1 MSFAFSR
8 RSFLK
13 YTAVAA
19 VAVAG
24 ASLFTGCKVD
34 TSDSYNALRT
44 TPGEL
49 TVLQV
54 TAAMGKY
61 VEASK
66 SYTAPVVTGTTIAFP
81 FKITNGRANPIY
93 VNPNNFKATV
103 LNAKDEVIAKYTA
116 INGLTPDAPL
126 CDTNLKKGASV
137 SGNVTLTLSAALEPG
152 QSIVLTYCP
161 DLQYNEYSLNWK
173 TTRAI
178 FRPDWFRAVFVCPRF
193 GKVSQ
198 FFL

>member
-24 ASLFTGCKVD
+24 ASLFTGCKID
-34 TSDSYNALRT
+34 TSDSYNVLLT

-54 TAAMGKY
+54 TAAMGTY

-66 SYTAPVVTGTTIAFP
+66 SYTAPDVTGTTIVFP

-93 VNPNNFKATV
+93 VNPNNFKVTV
-103 LNAKDEVIAKYTA
+103 LDAENKVIAKYTA
-116 INGLTPDAPL
+116 INGLSLEPSL
-126 CDTNLKKGASV
+126 CDTNLKKDASV
-137 SGNVTLTLSAALEPG
+137 SGNVKLTLGAALEPG

-173 TTRAI
+173 TTR
-178 FRPDWFRAVFVCPRF
+178 PK
-193 GKVSQ
+193 G
-198 FFL
+198 

>member
-24 ASLFTGCKVD
+24 ASLFTGCKID

-54 TAAMGKY
+54 TAAMGTY

-66 SYTAPVVTGTTIAFP
+66 SYTGPNGVTGKTIAFP

-93 VNPNNFKATV
+93 VTPNNFKATV
-103 LNAKDEVIAKYTA
+103 LDAEGKVIDNAKYTA
-116 INGLTPDAPL
+116 SNGLTLDATL
-126 CDTNLKKGASV
+126 CDTNLKKDASV
-137 SGNVTLTLSAALEPG
+137 SGNVTVTLSAALEPG

-173 TTRAI
+173 TTR
-178 FRPDWFRAVFVCPRF
+178 PK
-193 GKVSQ
+193 G
-198 FFL
+198 

>member
-24 ASLFTGCKVD
+24 ASLFTGCKID

-54 TAAMGKY
+54 TAAMGTY

-66 SYTAPVVTGTTIAFP
+66 SYTGPDDVTGTTIAFP

-103 LNAKDEVIAKYTA
+103 LDAEGKVILAKYTA
-116 INGLTPDAPL
+116 SNGLSLEPSL
-126 CDTNLKKGASV
+126 CDTNLKKDASV
-137 SGNVTLTLSAALEPG
+137 SGNVNLKLDVALEPG

-173 TTRAI
+173 TTCAE
-178 FRPDWFRAVFVCPRF
+178 
-193 GKVSQ
+193 G
-198 FFL
+198 

>member
-54 TAAMGKY
+54 TAAMGTY

-66 SYTAPVVTGTTIAFP
+66 SYTGPNVTGTTIVFP

-116 INGLTPDAPL
+116 INGLSLEPTL

-137 SGNVTLTLSAALEPG
+137 PGNITLTLSAALEPG
-152 QSIVLTYCP
+152 QSVVLTYCP

-173 TTRAI
+173 TTRAE
-178 FRPDWFRAVFVCPRF
+178 
-193 GKVSQ
+193 G
-198 FFL
+198 

>member
-54 TAAMGKY
+54 TAAMGNY

-66 SYTAPVVTGTTIAFP
+66 SYTAPDVTGTTIAFP

-103 LNAKDEVIAKYTA
+103 LNDKDEFITKYTA
-116 INGLTPDAPL
+116 SNGLTLDAPL

-137 SGNVTLTLSAALEPG
+137 SGNINLKLGAALEPG

-173 TTRAI
+173 TTG
-178 FRPDWFRAVFVCPRF
+178 PKD
-193 GKVSQ
+193 
-198 FFL
+198 

>member
-24 ASLFTGCKVD
+24 ASLFTGCKID
-34 TSDSYNALRT
+34 TSDSYNVLRT

-54 TAAMGKY
+54 TAAMGTY

-66 SYTAPVVTGTTIAFP
+66 SYTAPDVTGTTIAFP
-81 FKITNGRANPIY
+81 FKITNGRSNPIY

-103 LNAKDEVIAKYTA
+103 LDAENKVIAKYTA
-116 INGLTPDAPL
+116 INGLSLEPSL
-126 CDTNLKKGASV
+126 CDTNLKKDASV
-137 SGNVTLTLSAALEPG
+137 SGNVKLTLGAALEPG

-173 TTRAI
+173 TTRAK
-178 FRPDWFRAVFVCPRF
+178 
-193 GKVSQ
+193 G
-198 FFL
+198 

>member
-24 ASLFTGCKVD
+24 ASLFTGCKID

-66 SYTAPVVTGTTIAFP
+66 SYTEPNVKGTTIVFP

-103 LNAKDEVIAKYTA
+103 LDAEGKVIANAKYTA
-116 INGLTPDAPL
+116 SNGLTLDATL
-126 CDTNLKKGASV
+126 CDTNLKKDASV
-137 SGNVTLTLSAALEPG
+137 SGNVNLTLSAALEPG

-173 TTRAI
+173 TTR
-178 FRPDWFRAVFVCPRF
+178 PKD
-193 GKVSQ
+193 
-198 FFL
+198 

>member
-24 ASLFTGCKVD
+24 ASLFTGCKID

-66 SYTAPVVTGTTIAFP
+66 SYTAPDVTRTTIAFP

-93 VNPNNFKATV
+93 VTPNNFKATV
-103 LNAKDEVIAKYTA
+103 LDAEGKVILAKYTA
-116 INGLTPDAPL
+116 SNGLSLEPSL
-126 CDTNLKKGASV
+126 CDTNLKKDASV
-137 SGNVTLTLSAALEPG
+137 SGNVNVKLPLAAALEPG

-173 TTRAI
+173 TTR
-178 FRPDWFRAVFVCPRF
+178 PKD
-193 GKVSQ
+193 
-198 FFL
+198 

>member
-24 ASLFTGCKVD
+24 ASLFTGCKID

-54 TAAMGKY
+54 TAAMGTY

-66 SYTAPVVTGTTIAFP
+66 SYTAPDVTRTTIAFP

-93 VNPNNFKATV
+93 VTPNNFKATV
-103 LNAKDEVIAKYTA
+103 LDAEGKVIANAKYTA
-116 INGLTPDAPL
+116 SHGLTLDASL
-126 CDTNLKKGASV
+126 CDTNLKKDASV
-137 SGNVTLTLSAALEPG
+137 SGNVNLTLSAALEPG
-152 QSIVLTYCP
+152 QSVVLTYCP

-173 TTRAI
+173 TTR
-178 FRPDWFRAVFVCPRF
+178 PKD
-193 GKVSQ
+193 
-198 FFL
+198 

>member
-24 ASLFTGCKVD
+24 ASLFTGCKID
-34 TSDSYNALRT
+34 TSDSYNVLLT

-54 TAAMGKY
+54 TAAMGTY

-66 SYTAPVVTGTTIAFP
+66 SYTAPDVTGTTIVFP
-81 FKITNGRANPIY
+81 FKITNGRSNPIY

-103 LNAKDEVIAKYTA
+103 LDAENKVIAKYTA
-116 INGLTPDAPL
+116 INGLSLEPSL
-126 CDTNLKKGASV
+126 CDTNLKKDASV
-137 SGNVTLTLSAALEPG
+137 SGNVKLTLGAALEAG

-173 TTRAI
+173 TTRAE
-178 FRPDWFRAVFVCPRF
+178 
-193 GKVSQ
+193 G
-198 FFL
+198 

>member
-24 ASLFTGCKVD
+24 ASLFTGCKID

-54 TAAMGKY
+54 TAAMGTY

-66 SYTAPVVTGTTIAFP
+66 SYTGPDDVTGKTIVFP

-103 LNAKDEVIAKYTA
+103 LDAEKKVIAKYTA
-116 INGLTPDAPL
+116 INGLTLDATL
-126 CDTNLKKGASV
+126 CDTNLKKDAFV
-137 SGNVTLTLSAALEPG
+137 SGKVTLTLDAALEPG

-173 TTRAI
+173 TTRAK
-178 FRPDWFRAVFVCPRF
+178 D
-193 GKVSQ
+193 
-198 FFL
+198 

>member
-24 ASLFTGCKVD
+24 ASLFTGCKID

-54 TAAMGKY
+54 TAAMGTY

-66 SYTAPVVTGTTIAFP
+66 SYTAPDVKGTIIAFP

-93 VNPNNFKATV
+93 VTPNNFKATV
-103 LNAKDEVIAKYTA
+103 LDAEGKVIDNAKYTA
-116 INGLTPDAPL
+116 SHGLTLDASL
-126 CDTNLKKGASV
+126 CDTNLKKDASV
-137 SGNVTLTLSAALEPG
+137 SGNVNLKLDVALEPG

-173 TTRAI
+173 TTR
-178 FRPDWFRAVFVCPRF
+178 PKD
-193 GKVSQ
+193 
-198 FFL
+198 

>member
-24 ASLFTGCKVD
+24 ASLFTGCKID

-54 TAAMGKY
+54 TAAMGTY

-66 SYTAPVVTGTTIAFP
+66 SYTAPDVTGTTIAFP

-103 LNAKDEVIAKYTA
+103 LDAEGKVILAKYTA
-116 INGLTPDAPL
+116 SNGLSLEPSL
-126 CDTNLKKGASV
+126 CDTNLKKDASV

-173 TTRAI
+173 TTR
-178 FRPDWFRAVFVCPRF
+178 PKD
-193 GKVSQ
+193 
-198 FFL
+198 

>member
-54 TAAMGKY
+54 TAAMGTY
-61 VEASK
+61 VEANK
-66 SYTAPVVTGTTIAFP
+66 GYTAPDVTGTTIVFP

-103 LNAKDEVIAKYTA
+103 LNDKDEVIAKYTA
-116 INGLTPDAPL
+116 INGLSLDPRL
-126 CDTNLKKGASV
+126 CDTNLKKDASV
-137 SGNVTLTLSAALEPG
+137 SGNVTLTLGAALEPG
-152 QSIVLTYCP
+152 QSVVLTYCP

-173 TTRAI
+173 TTRAK
-178 FRPDWFRAVFVCPRF
+178 D
-193 GKVSQ
+193 
-198 FFL
+198 

>member
-24 ASLFTGCKVD
+24 ASLFTGCKID

-66 SYTAPVVTGTTIAFP
+66 SYTAPDVTRTTIAFP

-93 VNPNNFKATV
+93 VTPNNFKATV
-103 LNAKDEVIAKYTA
+103 LDAEGKVIAKYKYTA
-116 INGLTPDAPL
+116 SHGLTLDASL
-126 CDTNLKKGASV
+126 CDTNLKKDASV
-137 SGNVTLTLSAALEPG
+137 SGNVTVTLSAALEPG

-173 TTRAI
+173 TTR
-178 FRPDWFRAVFVCPRF
+178 PKD
-193 GKVSQ
+193 
-198 FFL
+198 

>member
-24 ASLFTGCKVD
+24 ASLFTGCKID

-61 VEASK
+61 DEASK
-66 SYTAPVVTGTTIAFP
+66 SYTAPDVKGTTIVFP

-93 VNPNNFKATV
+93 VTPNNFKATV
-103 LNAKDEVIAKYTA
+103 LDAEGKVIANAKYTA
-116 INGLTPDAPL
+116 SHGLTLDAPL
-126 CDTNLKKGASV
+126 CDTNLKKDASV
-137 SGNVTLTLSAALEPG
+137 SGNVTVTLSAALEPG

-173 TTRAI
+173 TTR
-178 FRPDWFRAVFVCPRF
+178 PKD
-193 GKVSQ
+193 
-198 FFL
+198 

>member
-24 ASLFTGCKVD
+24 ASLFTGCKID

-54 TAAMGKY
+54 TAAMGTY

-66 SYTAPVVTGTTIAFP
+66 SYTAPDVTGPTIAFP

-93 VNPNNFKATV
+93 VTPNNFKATV
-103 LNAKDEVIAKYTA
+103 LNAKDEVITKYTA
-116 INGLTPDAPL
+116 SNGLTLDATL
-126 CDTNLKKGASV
+126 CDTNLKKDASV
-137 SGNVTLTLSAALEPG
+137 SGNVKVTLGAALEPG

-173 TTRAI
+173 TTRAK
-178 FRPDWFRAVFVCPRF
+178 
-193 GKVSQ
+193 G
-198 FFL
+198 

>member
-24 ASLFTGCKVD
+24 ASLFTGCKID

-54 TAAMGKY
+54 TAAMGTY

-66 SYTAPVVTGTTIAFP
+66 SYTGPDDVTGTTIVFP

-93 VNPNNFKATV
+93 VTPNNFKATV
-103 LNAKDEVIAKYTA
+103 LDAEGKVIAKYKYTA
-116 INGLTPDAPL
+116 SHGLTLDASL
-126 CDTNLKKGASV
+126 CDTNLKKDASV
-137 SGNVTLTLSAALEPG
+137 SGNVNLKLAAALEPG

-173 TTRAI
+173 TTR
-178 FRPDWFRAVFVCPRF
+178 PKD
-193 GKVSQ
+193 
-198 FFL
+198 

>member
-24 ASLFTGCKVD
+24 ASLFTGCKID

-54 TAAMGKY
+54 TAAMGTY

-66 SYTAPVVTGTTIAFP
+66 SYTGPDDVKGTTIVFP
-81 FKITNGRANPIY
+81 FKITNGRSNPIY

-103 LNAKDEVIAKYTA
+103 LDAEGKVILAKYTA
-116 INGLTPDAPL
+116 SNGLSLEPSL
-126 CDTNLKKGASV
+126 CDTNLKKDASV
-137 SGNVTLTLSAALEPG
+137 SGKVTLTLSAALEPG
-152 QSIVLTYCP
+152 QSVVLTYCP

-173 TTRAI
+173 TTR
-178 FRPDWFRAVFVCPRF
+178 PKD
-193 GKVSQ
+193 
-198 FFL
+198 

>member
-24 ASLFTGCKVD
+24 ASLFTGCKID

-54 TAAMGKY
+54 TAAMGTY
-61 VEASK
+61 DEASK
-66 SYTAPVVTGTTIAFP
+66 SYTGPDDVTGMTIAFP

-93 VNPNNFKATV
+93 VTPNNFKATV
-103 LNAKDEVIAKYTA
+103 LDAEGKVIANAKYTA
-116 INGLTPDAPL
+116 SHGLTLDAPL
-126 CDTNLKKGASV
+126 CDTNLKKDASV
-137 SGNVTLTLSAALEPG
+137 SGNVTVTLSAALEPG

-173 TTRAI
+173 TI
-178 FRPDWFRAVFVCPRF
+178 RPKD
-193 GKVSQ
+193 
-198 FFL
+198 

>member
-24 ASLFTGCKVD
+24 ASLFTGCKID

-61 VEASK
+61 DEASK
-66 SYTAPVVTGTTIAFP
+66 SYTAPDVKGTTIVFP

-93 VNPNNFKATV
+93 VTPNNFKATV
-103 LNAKDEVIAKYTA
+103 LDAEGKVILAKYTA
-116 INGLTPDAPL
+116 SNGLSLEPSL
-126 CDTNLKKGASV
+126 CDTNLKKDASV
-137 SGNVTLTLSAALEPG
+137 SGNVKVTLDAALEPG

-173 TTRAI
+173 TTR
-178 FRPDWFRAVFVCPRF
+178 PKD
-193 GKVSQ
+193 
-198 FFL
+198 

>member
-24 ASLFTGCKVD
+24 ASLFTGCKID

-54 TAAMGKY
+54 TAAMGTY

-66 SYTAPVVTGTTIAFP
+66 SYTGPDDVKGTTIVFP

-103 LNAKDEVIAKYTA
+103 LDAEGKVILAKYTA
-116 INGLTPDAPL
+116 SNGLILDARL
-126 CDTNLKKGASV
+126 CDTNLKKDASV
-137 SGNVTLTLSAALEPG
+137 SGNVKVTLDAALEPG

-173 TTRAI
+173 TTR
-178 FRPDWFRAVFVCPRF
+178 PKD
-193 GKVSQ
+193 
-198 FFL
+198 

>member
-24 ASLFTGCKVD
+24 ASLFTGCKID

-66 SYTAPVVTGTTIAFP
+66 SYTAPDVKGTIIAFP

-93 VNPNNFKATV
+93 VTPNNFKATV
-103 LNAKDEVIAKYTA
+103 LDAEGKVIDNAKYTA
-116 INGLTPDAPL
+116 SHGLTLDASL
-126 CDTNLKKGASV
+126 CDTNLKKDASV
-137 SGNVTLTLSAALEPG
+137 SGKVKVTLDVALEPG

-173 TTRAI
+173 TTCAE
-178 FRPDWFRAVFVCPRF
+178 
-193 GKVSQ
+193 G
-198 FFL
+198 

>member
-24 ASLFTGCKVD
+24 ASLFTGCKID

-54 TAAMGKY
+54 TAAMGTY

-66 SYTAPVVTGTTIAFP
+66 SYTAPDVKGTTIVFP

-103 LNAKDEVIAKYTA
+103 LDAEGKVIAKYKYTA
-116 INGLTPDAPL
+116 SHGLTLDASL
-126 CDTNLKKGASV
+126 CDTNLKKDASV
-137 SGNVTLTLSAALEPG
+137 SGNVNLTLDAALEPG

-173 TTRAI
+173 TI
-178 FRPDWFRAVFVCPRF
+178 RPKD
-193 GKVSQ
+193 
-198 FFL
+198 

>member
-24 ASLFTGCKVD
+24 ASLFTGCKID

-54 TAAMGKY
+54 TAAMGTY

-66 SYTAPVVTGTTIAFP
+66 SYTAPDVTGPTIAFP

-93 VNPNNFKATV
+93 VTPNNFKATV
-103 LNAKDEVIAKYTA
+103 LDAEGKFITKYTA
-116 INGLTPDAPL
+116 SNGLTLDAPL
-126 CDTNLKKGASV
+126 CDTNLKKDASV
-137 SGNVTLTLSAALEPG
+137 SGNVNLTLDAALEPG

-173 TTRAI
+173 TTR
-178 FRPDWFRAVFVCPRF
+178 PKD
-193 GKVSQ
+193 
-198 FFL
+198 

>member
-54 TAAMGKY
+54 TAAMGTY

-66 SYTAPVVTGTTIAFP
+66 SYTAPDVTGMTIAFP

-103 LNAKDEVIAKYTA
+103 LNDKDEFITKYTA
-116 INGLTPDAPL
+116 SNGLTLDAPL

-173 TTRAI
+173 TTRAK
-178 FRPDWFRAVFVCPRF
+178 D
-193 GKVSQ
+193 
-198 FFL
+198 

>member
-24 ASLFTGCKVD
+24 ASLFTGCKID

-54 TAAMGKY
+54 TAAMGTY

-66 SYTAPVVTGTTIAFP
+66 SYTGPDNVTGKTIVFP

-116 INGLTPDAPL
+116 INGLSLEPTL

-137 SGNVTLTLSAALEPG
+137 PGNITLTLGAALEPG

-173 TTRAI
+173 TT
-178 FRPDWFRAVFVCPRF
+178 CPE
-193 GKVSQ
+193 G
-198 FFL
+198 

>member
-24 ASLFTGCKVD
+24 ASLFTGCKID

-54 TAAMGKY
+54 TAAMGTY
-61 VEASK
+61 VEANK
-66 SYTAPVVTGTTIAFP
+66 GYTAPEVTGTTIAFP

-103 LNAKDEVIAKYTA
+103 LNAKDEVIAKYTS
-116 INGLTPDAPL
+116 INGLSLDPRL
-126 CDTNLKKGASV
+126 CDTNLKKDAAV
-137 SGNVTLTLSAALEPG
+137 SGDVKLTLGAALEPG
-152 QSIVLTYCP
+152 QSVVLTYCP

-173 TTRAI
+173 TTRAK
-178 FRPDWFRAVFVCPRF
+178 
-193 GKVSQ
+193 G
-198 FFL
+198 

>member
-24 ASLFTGCKVD
+24 ASLFTGCKID

-54 TAAMGKY
+54 TAAMGTY
-61 VEASK
+61 DEASK
-66 SYTAPVVTGTTIAFP
+66 SYTAPVVTGKTIVFP

-103 LNAKDEVIAKYTA
+103 LDAEGKVIAKYKYTA
-116 INGLTPDAPL
+116 SHGLTLDASL
-126 CDTNLKKGASV
+126 CDTNLKKDASV
-137 SGNVTLTLSAALEPG
+137 SGNVNLKLDAALEPG

-173 TTRAI
+173 TT
-178 FRPDWFRAVFVCPRF
+178 CPED
-193 GKVSQ
+193 
-198 FFL
+198 

>member
-24 ASLFTGCKVD
+24 ASLFTGCKID

-54 TAAMGKY
+54 TAAMGTY

-66 SYTAPVVTGTTIAFP
+66 SYTAPDVTRTTIAFP

-93 VNPNNFKATV
+93 VTPNNFKATV
-103 LNAKDEVIAKYTA
+103 LDAEGKVIANAKYTA
-116 INGLTPDAPL
+116 SNGLTLDATL
-126 CDTNLKKGASV
+126 CDTNLKKDASV
-137 SGNVTLTLSAALEPG
+137 SGKVKVTLGAALKPG

-173 TTRAI
+173 TTR
-178 FRPDWFRAVFVCPRF
+178 PKD
-193 GKVSQ
+193 
-198 FFL
+198 

>member
-24 ASLFTGCKVD
+24 ASLFTGCKID

-66 SYTAPVVTGTTIAFP
+66 SYTAPDVTRTTIAFP

-93 VNPNNFKATV
+93 VTPNNFKATV
-103 LNAKDEVIAKYTA
+103 LDAEGKVIAKYKYTA
-116 INGLTPDAPL
+116 SHGLSLEPSL
-126 CDTNLKKGASV
+126 CDTNLKKDASV
-137 SGNVTLTLSAALEPG
+137 SGNVNLTLDAALEPG

-173 TTRAI
+173 TTR
-178 FRPDWFRAVFVCPRF
+178 PKD
-193 GKVSQ
+193 
-198 FFL
+198 

>member
-24 ASLFTGCKVD
+24 ASLFTGCKID

-54 TAAMGKY
+54 TAAMGTY

-66 SYTAPVVTGTTIAFP
+66 SYTAPDVTGKTIAFP

-93 VNPNNFKATV
+93 VTPNNFKATV
-103 LNAKDEVIAKYTA
+103 LDAEGKVIAKYTA
-116 INGLTPDAPL
+116 SNGCLSLEPSL
-126 CDTNLKKGASV
+126 CDTNLKKDASV
-137 SGNVTLTLSAALEPG
+137 SGNVNLTLDAALEPG

-173 TTRAI
+173 TTH
-178 FRPDWFRAVFVCPRF
+178 PKD
-193 GKVSQ
+193 
-198 FFL
+198 

>member
-24 ASLFTGCKVD
+24 ASLFTGCKID

-54 TAAMGKY
+54 TAAMGTY

-66 SYTAPVVTGTTIAFP
+66 SYTAPDVTGKTIAFP

-103 LNAKDEVIAKYTA
+103 LNDKDEVIAKYTA
-116 INGLTPDAPL
+116 INGLSLEPSL
-126 CDTNLKKGASV
+126 CDTNLKKDASV
-137 SGNVTLTLSAALEPG
+137 SGNVTLTLGAALEPG
-152 QSIVLTYCP
+152 QSVVLTYCP

-173 TTRAI
+173 TTRAK
-178 FRPDWFRAVFVCPRF
+178 D
-193 GKVSQ
+193 
-198 FFL
+198 

>member
-24 ASLFTGCKVD
+24 ASLFTGCKID

-54 TAAMGKY
+54 TAAMGY

-66 SYTAPVVTGTTIAFP
+66 SYTGPVVTGTTIAFP

-93 VNPNNFKATV
+93 VTPNNFKATV
-103 LNAKDEVIAKYTA
+103 LDAEGKVIAKYKYTA
-116 INGLTPDAPL
+116 SHGLTLDASL
-126 CDTNLKKGASV
+126 CDTNLKKDASV
-137 SGNVTLTLSAALEPG
+137 SGNVTVTLSAALEPG

-173 TTRAI
+173 TTR
-178 FRPDWFRAVFVCPRF
+178 PKD
-193 GKVSQ
+193 
-198 FFL
+198 

>member
-24 ASLFTGCKVD
+24 ASLFTGCKID
-34 TSDSYNALRT
+34 TSDSYNVLLT

-54 TAAMGKY
+54 TAAMGTY

-66 SYTAPVVTGTTIAFP
+66 SYTAPDVTGTTIVFP

-103 LNAKDEVIAKYTA
+103 LDAENKVIDKYTA
-116 INGLTPDAPL
+116 INGLSLEPSL
-126 CDTNLKKGASV
+126 CDTNLKKDASV
-137 SGNVTLTLSAALEPG
+137 SGNVNLTLGAALEPG

-173 TTRAI
+173 TTRAK
-178 FRPDWFRAVFVCPRF
+178 D
-193 GKVSQ
+193 
-198 FFL
+198 

>member
-24 ASLFTGCKVD
+24 ASLFTGCKID

-54 TAAMGKY
+54 TAAMGTY

-66 SYTAPVVTGTTIAFP
+66 SYTGPKVTTGTRTIAFP

-103 LNAKDEVIAKYTA
+103 LDAEGKVIAKYKYTA
-116 INGLTPDAPL
+116 SHGLTLDASL
-126 CDTNLKKGASV
+126 CDTNLKKDASV
-137 SGNVTLTLSAALEPG
+137 SGNVNLTLDAALEPG

-173 TTRAI
+173 TT
-178 FRPDWFRAVFVCPRF
+178 CPE
-193 GKVSQ
+193 G
-198 FFL
+198 

>member
-24 ASLFTGCKVD
+24 ASLFTGCKID

-54 TAAMGKY
+54 TAAMGTY

-66 SYTAPVVTGTTIAFP
+66 SYTAPDVKGTTIVFP

-93 VNPNNFKATV
+93 VTPNNFKATV
-103 LNAKDEVIAKYTA
+103 LDAEGKVIAKYKYTA
-116 INGLTPDAPL
+116 SHGLSLEPSL
-126 CDTNLKKGASV
+126 CDTNLKKDASV
-137 SGNVTLTLSAALEPG
+137 SGNVKVTLDAALEPG

-173 TTRAI
+173 TTR
-178 FRPDWFRAVFVCPRF
+178 
-193 GKVSQ
+193 
-198 FFL
+198 